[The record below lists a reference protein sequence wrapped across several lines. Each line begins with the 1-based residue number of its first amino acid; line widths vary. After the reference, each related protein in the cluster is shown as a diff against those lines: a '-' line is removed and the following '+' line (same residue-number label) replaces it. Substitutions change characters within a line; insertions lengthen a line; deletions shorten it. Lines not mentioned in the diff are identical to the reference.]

1 MKILQRLI
9 QILAIFILSFI
20 FPSISYSQC
29 DLSNLIIEES
39 ECNDSGLVDL
49 VINFDFTGEGNQG
62 FAILGNGTNYGNFE
76 YASLP
81 ITLSEIIA
89 NCDTEYEFIIRD
101 IQDPTC
107 SVFTEYGTICCGNEC
122 NLEILEVFASECV
135 DDIFSLTVVVNT
147 MSVGTLVNVSINGVV
162 ISQIELD
169 GMQFILEDISVDDVG
184 VNTVS
189 ICTASDVDCCVTS
202 TFLNPCECA
211 TSNVTAQII
220 ECNEMDSS
228 YFAIIDF
235 EYAATSDSFQMG
247 YSDGGD
253 NNFLGI
259 FAYADLPV
267 TAGPIF
273 WSENE
278 REILIVDLGDFF
290 CFNSAF
296 LGIVDDC
303 DINCQI
309 FNVFAESYDC
319 EDGQYYIDV
328 EFDTEDIEGSTFDV
342 IVDGINYGSYIYGAN
357 IYSVG
362 PINQNCES
370 APVVIIQDSEI
381 ELCSDFFNF
390 DEPIC
395 CGVLCEFTTF
405 EATATC
411 NDAME
416 VVIAFEYNN
425 PSTTP
430 NNQFFVVFGDMQY
443 GPYNGPSGGGEFS
456 VSALADGIYN
466 MSIYVS
472 GNKDCS
478 AETLVVVS
486 CSTVDCLISEVFAEA
501 HECLDGQFFV
511 DVTFE
516 AIGVSDSFEL
526 RGKDQSYG
534 LFGYG
539 ETFYTVGPLQ
549 GDCETIYEFVV
560 VDQGDSFCEGSYGFD
575 GPICCQ
581 VCEYGEM
588 EIGLIDCVDDEY
600 TIIIDFDFEDSGE
613 SFELSFLG
621 ENNTYDY
628 SQLPLEITNLPVD
641 TEIVITAS
649 NLSDKECTTS
659 GVSFLQSCYDAV
671 TEDEISA
678 LVITQNL
685 IFINTFNPTNKEFEI
700 FLTSITGQVLEKGFI
715 QANSKIDFQKGL
727 LLNGLYLISFV
738 HEGVINTKKIV
749 ITDSNN

>member
-1 MKILQRLI
+1 MEILQRFI
-9 QILAIFILSFI
+9 QISTFFFLSFI
-20 FPSISYSQC
+20 FTTNSYSQC
-29 DLSNLIIEES
+29 ALSNLTIEES
-39 ECNDSGLVDL
+39 DCNDSGLVDL
-49 VINFDFTGEGNQG
+49 EINFDFTGEGNQG
-62 FAILGNGTNYGNFE
+62 FTILGNGTNYGNFE

-81 ITLSEIIA
+81 VILSGIEA

-107 SVFTEYGTICCGNEC
+107 SVFTEYGTICCANAC
-122 NLEILEVFASECV
+122 NLEILEVFATECE
-135 DDIFSLTVVVNT
+135 DDIFTLTVVVNT
-147 MSVGTLVNVSINGVV
+147 MSAGTLVNVSINGVV
-162 ISQIELD
+162 VSQIELD
-169 GMQFILEDISVDDVG
+169 GMQFILEDISVDEVG
-184 VNTVS
+184 VNTIS
-189 ICTASDVDCCVTS
+189 ICTASDTDCCSTA

-211 TSNVTAQII
+211 ISNVTAQII

-273 WSENE
+273 WSDNE

-290 CFNSAF
+290 CFNAAF
-296 LGIVDDC
+296 LGVVNDC

-309 FNVFAESYDC
+309 FNVFAESYNC

-328 EFDTEDIEGSTFDV
+328 EFETEDIEGSTFDV
-342 IVDGINYGSYIYGAN
+342 IVDGVNYGSFIYGESS
-357 IYSVG
+357 YTVG

-370 APVVIIQDSEI
+370 APVVIIQDSEN
-381 ELCSDFFNF
+381 ESCSDFFNF

-416 VVIAFEYNN
+416 VVISFEYNN

-430 NNQFFVVFGDMQY
+430 NNQFYVVFGDMQY
-443 GPYNGPSGGGEFS
+443 GPYNGPSGAGEFS
-456 VSALADGIYN
+456 ISLLADGIYN
-466 MSIYVS
+466 MSIYVN
-472 GNKDCS
+472 GNEDCS
-478 AETLVVVS
+478 AETLVLVS
-486 CSTVDCLISEVFAEA
+486 CTTVDCLISEVFAEA
-501 HECLDGQFFV
+501 HECMDGQFLV
-511 DVTFE
+511 DITFD

-526 RGKDQSYG
+526 RGNDQSYG

-560 VDQGDSFCEGSYGFD
+560 IDQGDSVCESSYAFNE
-575 GPICCQ
+575 PICCQ
-581 VCEYGEM
+581 TCEYGEM
-588 EIGLIDCVDDEY
+588 EIGLIDCIDDEY
-600 TIIIDFDFEDSGE
+600 TITIDFEFEDSGE

-621 ENNTYDY
+621 ESFIYEYT
-628 SQLPLEITNLPVD
+628 QLPLEITNLPVN

-649 NLSDKECTTS
+649 SISDKECNTS
-659 GVSFLQSCYDAV
+659 GVSFLQNCYDSV
-671 TEDEISA
+671 TEDEIDA
-678 LVITQNL
+678 IVITQNPG
-685 IFINTFNPTNKEFEI
+685 FINTFNPTNKEFEI
-700 FLTSITGQVLEKGFI
+700 FLTSITGQTLGKGLL
-715 QANSKIDFQKGL
+715 QANSKVEFQKGL
-727 LLNGLYLISFV
+727 LSNGLYFISFV
-738 HEGVINTKKIV
+738 HEGDINTKKIV
-749 ITDSNN
+749 ITDLNN